1 MGADRSA
8 PRVTLAR
15 GGPARDRLGY
25 ACAAVPHRREPPLSP
40 LPSIEPDR
48 IALPLTPPQAVPET
62 LALCFAPAAATPGG
76 TVVLAHSAGSGPDS
90 DVLLAVGRRLA
101 AHGHAVLSFAFGYR
115 AAGRRLPDPQPRLL
129 SAWSDAVSAAR
140 ERWGPQR
147 PLVLGGRSMGGRMAS
162 LLVAAGRPC
171 DGLVL
176 LAYPLRP
183 ARAPRRAGGAAAVPG
198 HGPPRTAH
206 WRDVA
211 PPVLFVSGERD
222 ALCDLSEL
230 NRERAALPRASQVV
244 VLAGGDHSFT
254 LRARDG
260 RTRAAVLDEV
270 AGAVASWVDARCPRW
285 RLSAA
290 VPGQEEEGRRS

>member
-1 MGADRSA
+1 M
-8 PRVTLAR
+8 P
-15 GGPARDRLGY
+15 
-25 ACAAVPHRREPPLSP
+25 P

-48 IALPLTPPQAVPET
+48 IALPLTPPQAVAET
-62 LALCFAPAAATPGG
+62 VALCFTPAAGPPGG
-76 TVVLAHSAGSGPDS
+76 TVVLAHGAGSGPDS

-101 AHGHAVLSFAFGYR
+101 THGHAVLSFAFGYR

-129 SAWSDAVSAAR
+129 SAWSDAVAAAR
-140 ERWGPQR
+140 ERWGAQR

-162 LLVAAGRPC
+162 LLVAAGQSC

-183 ARAPRRAGGAAAVPG
+183 VRAPRRAGGPAAAPG
-198 HGPPRTAH
+198 QGPPRSAH

-211 PPVLFVSGERD
+211 APVLFVSGERD

-230 NRERAALPRASQVV
+230 DRERAALPRGSRVV
-244 VLAGGDHSFT
+244 VVAGGDHSFS

-270 AGAVASWVDARCPRW
+270 AGAVASWVDAGCGASRH
-285 RLSAA
+285 LSGAA
-290 VPGQEEEGRRS
+290 PSQAAAGSPEQEGPEQ